1 MLKLKI
7 MSLKTKAFV
16 FQLIS
21 FALFFIPLRIAIDY
35 FTSLERFWPPFI
47 AFVITLILA
56 PKFQVAKTKDGEQL
70 FMKWIFLKG
79 VRSI

>member
-1 MLKLKI
+1 
-7 MSLKTKAFV
+7 MSLKTKAFL

-21 FALFFIPLRIAIDY
+21 FAVFFIPFRFVIDY
-35 FTSLERFWPPFI
+35 YTTLERFWPPFF
-47 AFVITLILA
+47 AFIVTLILA
-56 PKFQVAKTKDGEQL
+56 PKFQVAKTKEGEQL